1 MLIELFIEQRGLKTV
16 TLKSTRYEKH
26 HITMCLAAK
35 AGSSI
40 KTLPVIIL
48 VRNILKWSCCS

>member
-48 VRNILKWSCCS
+48 VINILK